1 MRTTMEQI
9 SELPVKPQRLLSAAT
24 KQRQLIQTQQRV
36 RPTSSHPYP
45 QIKSQKMT
53 LDNLE
58 QRQSLWRDQLSLS
71 KLQEQ
76 SNITLSNFELTNKKL
91 RLLAGELTEQRKV
104 DQLVNC
110 NLSQRLL
117 SELGI
122 QQDVKFYKDTT
133 LEQVTGAK
141 PLKSESDREY
151 NDWHETGLFRNLL
164 ESSEFNR
171 EKSPLVLSEEQIGYC
186 INLLR
191 YCGEQFEN
199 KEKLRQLF
207 SFTIATS
214 QYIYTELGLH
224 A

>member
-24 KQRQLIQTQQRV
+24 KQRQLIQTHQRV

-45 QIKSQKMT
+45 QIKSHKMT

-133 LEQVTGAK
+133 LEQVTGTK

-151 NDWHETGLFRNLL
+151 NDWHETALFRNLL

-191 YCGEQFEN
+191 YCGEQFED
-199 KEKLRQLF
+199 KEKLRQMF

-214 QYIYTELGLH
+214 
-224 A
+224 

>member
-1 MRTTMEQI
+1 
-9 SELPVKPQRLLSAAT
+9 
-24 KQRQLIQTQQRV
+24 
-36 RPTSSHPYP
+36 
-45 QIKSQKMT
+45 MT

-122 QQDVKFYKDTT
+122 QQNVKFYKDIT

-141 PLKSESDREY
+141 HLKSESDREY

-171 EKSPLVLSEEQIGYC
+171 EKSPFVLSEEQIGCC
-186 INLLR
+186 I
-191 YCGEQFEN
+191 
-199 KEKLRQLF
+199 KLGCSTGQLF
-207 SFTIATS
+207 I
-214 QYIYTELGLH
+214 
-224 A
+224 

>member
-1 MRTTMEQI
+1 
-9 SELPVKPQRLLSAAT
+9 
-24 KQRQLIQTQQRV
+24 
-36 RPTSSHPYP
+36 
-45 QIKSQKMT
+45 
-53 LDNLE
+53 
-58 QRQSLWRDQLSLS
+58 
-71 KLQEQ
+71 
-76 SNITLSNFELTNKKL
+76 
-91 RLLAGELTEQRKV
+91 V

-164 ESSEFNR
+164 ESSKFNR

-191 YCGEQFEN
+191 YCGEQFED
-199 KEKLRQLF
+199 KEKLRQMF

-214 QYIYTELGLH
+214 
-224 A
+224 

>member
-1 MRTTMEQI
+1 
-9 SELPVKPQRLLSAAT
+9 
-24 KQRQLIQTQQRV
+24 
-36 RPTSSHPYP
+36 
-45 QIKSQKMT
+45 MT

-91 RLLAGELTEQRKV
+91 RHLAGELTEPRKV

-122 QQDVKFYKDTT
+122 QQDVKFYKDST

-191 YCGEQFEN
+191 YCGEQFED
-199 KEKLRQLF
+199 KEKLRQMF

-214 QYIYTELGLH
+214 
-224 A
+224 

>member
-1 MRTTMEQI
+1 
-9 SELPVKPQRLLSAAT
+9 
-24 KQRQLIQTQQRV
+24 
-36 RPTSSHPYP
+36 
-45 QIKSQKMT
+45 MT

-122 QQDVKFYKDTT
+122 QQDVRK
-133 LEQVTGAK
+133 
-141 PLKSESDREY
+141 
-151 NDWHETGLFRNLL
+151 
-164 ESSEFNR
+164 
-171 EKSPLVLSEEQIGYC
+171 
-186 INLLR
+186 
-191 YCGEQFEN
+191 
-199 KEKLRQLF
+199 
-207 SFTIATS
+207 
-214 QYIYTELGLH
+214 
-224 A
+224 